1 MALLQEKIIIVML
14 LFLTTWPFESIDAVG
29 SKSAHTP
36 LCRKNQSYPI
46 HSTALVNKI
55 SVHVNDAGALDTER
69 SRCSLPL
76 CGLPLSPT
84 PHTRKLKL
92 PQESTPRPQP
102 VEAPIPTPI
111 PHPNSLRKSD
121 NMTLNC
127 FQATILFLSGMFFQ
141 SILGALDIN
150 QGRRRRRRLPMHLL
164 ESIGKAPSIATEEEV
179 RLARQIDRRIFRE
192 RRTKKRED
200 SVDNKR

>member
-84 PHTRKLKL
+84 PHTIRY
-92 PQESTPRPQP
+92 QPRP
-102 VEAPIPTPI
+102 PTP
-111 PHPNSLRKSD
+111 SKVADASFGKYWKS
-121 NMTLNC
+121 
-127 FQATILFLSGMFFQ
+127 TIYR
-141 SILGALDIN
+141 D
-150 QGRRRRRRLPMHLL
+150 GRR
-164 ESIGKAPSIATEEEV
+164 SAPGAPN
-179 RLARQIDRRIFRE
+179 R
-192 RRTKKRED
+192 
-200 SVDNKR
+200 